1 MEEAMP
7 LKSFFGS
14 FQYLDSLPSYKDS
27 TFSTNAR
34 YWNGFVTYILSWK
47 RVLRFSKNRSDARLE
62 FGLG

>member
-27 TFSTNAR
+27 TFFTNAR
-34 YWNGFVTYILSWK
+34 YCEWIRDLHSFLET
-47 RVLRFSKNRSDARLE
+47 RSTFFQESL
-62 FGLG
+62 